1 MELGKK
7 LSQMIFLVLR
17 ARKRKKKRKR
27 IFYQTHQV
35 TLSSH
40 DSDPCQ
46 NHDNRS
52 ATFLAYSTL
61 QRNSVQLEKYQIFHH
76 YNPEKNF
83 TRSQDRRKTER
94 KGALKILFTSCY
106 RFTVSDTGC
115 SPGKQ
120 IPLKSYR

>member
-7 LSQMIFLVLR
+7 TFTNDISRVESS
-17 ARKRKKKRKR
+17 KKKEKKKKN
-27 IFYQTHQV
+27 FLSDSS
-35 TLSSH
+35 LSSH